1 MKTYS
6 KLTIINNINKIKT
19 KLLTT
24 LFLLLSFS
32 SQANAEALKISTK
45 NACNFLEE
53 FGLKAQSGWKKTSES
68 QWGCSHSQN
77 PVNINNANF
86 SFFAT
91 GQANEVKN
99 IEIKAQVV
107 DKKYL
112 RLVQKKLV
120 DISLALTNKLV
131 DSSIT
136 GKISEAIN
144 NNQNFSFQNEN
155 SIVDFVII
163 EKTDTKPLTMTIKIN
178 SK

>member
-19 KLLTT
+19 KLLTI

-68 QWGCSHSQN
+68 QWGCSYNQN
-77 PVNINNANF
+77 PANITNANF
-86 SFFAT
+86 SFLAS
-91 GQANEVKN
+91 GHANEVKN
-99 IEIKAQVV
+99 IEIKAEVI

-112 RLVQKKLV
+112 RLVEKKLV
-120 DISLALTNKLV
+120 DISSSLINVVFDSLTANQIKE
-131 DSSIT
+131 S
-136 GKISEAIN
+136 IN
-144 NNQNFSFQNEN
+144 NYKNFSFQNES
-155 SIVDFVII
+155 SIINFVID